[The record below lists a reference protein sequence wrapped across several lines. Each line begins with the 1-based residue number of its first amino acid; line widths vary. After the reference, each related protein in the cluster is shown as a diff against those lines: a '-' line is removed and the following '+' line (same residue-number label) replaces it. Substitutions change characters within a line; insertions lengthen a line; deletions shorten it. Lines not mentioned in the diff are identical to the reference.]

1 MNESGDEKMG
11 VAKPIKP
18 MSIQFEN
25 EQQEREF
32 DAWAY
37 SKEKS
42 MSESAKRVRA
52 ELKAYREAKKRMG
65 R

>member
-18 MSIQFEN
+18 MTIQFEN
-25 EQQEREF
+25 EQQERAF
-32 DAWAY
+32 DEWAY

-42 MSESAKRVRA
+42 MSESTKRVRA